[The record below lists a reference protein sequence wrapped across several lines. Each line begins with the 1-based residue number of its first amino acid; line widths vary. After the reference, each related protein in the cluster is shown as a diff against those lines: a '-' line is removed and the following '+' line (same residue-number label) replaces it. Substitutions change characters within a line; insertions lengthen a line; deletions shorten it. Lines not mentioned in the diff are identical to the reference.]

1 MAATIYLH
9 WTATGYDW
17 IRPGYDWIRP
27 GYHHVIISGDGR
39 VHRLHATS
47 VDLPAHTWARNSN
60 AVALSCACMGGQPDP
75 WTLPPTPAQL
85 ESLCA
90 ETAAIATSWGWSA
103 SDITIQRVMTH
114 AEAASNKDG
123 RVMHDNYGPVVWGG
137 TGERWDLLQL
147 EKNGPLDG
155 GEQLR
160 RRVRELMAGSTSQ
173 TPSPSTDRL
182 IFKSNTTIQARGDAL
197 DVAIDSKERSW
208 ALAADLL
215 ERYGIPHAWDAN
227 QRRILIGA
235 LDVAPTY
242 RDDSVQASVGWPL
255 FTMTLQTGNAPVIL
269 TGIVRPSEAGDR
281 AWCRVLEFA
290 EEFGISVGYEPFTL
304 LERRGG

>member
-17 IRPGYDWIRP
+17 IRPGHY
-27 GYHHVIISGDGR
+27 HVIISGDGR
-39 VHRLHATS
+39 VHRVHATS

-90 ETAAIATSWGWSA
+90 ETAAIATNWGWSA
-103 SDITIQRVMTH
+103 SEITIQRVMTH
-114 AEAASNKDG
+114 AEAASNRDG

-147 EKNGPLDG
+147 VKNDPLDG

-160 RRVRELMAGSTSQ
+160 RRIRELMKGASSEPVFEAPADQ
-173 TPSPSTDRL
+173 RSRL
-182 IFKSNTTIQARGDAL
+182 AFNGTTTIQARGEAL
-197 DVAIDSKERSW
+197 DVAIDSEGRSW

-215 ERYGIPHAWDAN
+215 ERYAIPHACYAN

-255 FTMTLQTGNAPVIL
+255 FTMTLQTVNAPVIL
-269 TGIVRPSEAGDR
+269 TGIVRPSGAGDR

-290 EEFGISVGYEPFTL
+290 EEFGISVIYEPFTL
-304 LERRGG
+304 LKRRGG